1 MIVSASYRT
10 DIPAFYGDWFLQRL
24 QAKEAWVKNP
34 YGGRPYRVSLAPG
47 DVDGFVF
54 WTRNLAPFGDAIE
67 AVAAMQRPFFVQYT
81 ITGYPPT
88 LETGVPPTTHGAN
101 QVAALSKRFGKAA
114 VVWRYDPVLFTSV
127 TPPEWHR
134 SNFAALARALGSFV
148 DEVVVSFCTIY
159 RKSAR
164 NLAKSAERHGFVWY
178 DPPLDEKRAFI
189 AELAAI
195 AADAGLRLTVC
206 SQSDVLATGAEPAAC
221 IDAAR
226 LSILAGRPISAR
238 QKGNRPGCL
247 CAESRDIG
255 GYDTCAHGCA
265 YCYAVGDHDRART
278 AVRRRDDTAQQL
290 GGQTREPTR
299 NHADPPDR

>member
-24 QAKEAWVKNP
+24 QAKEAWVENP
-34 YGGRPYRVSLAPG
+34 YGGRPYRVSLAPV

-54 WTRNLAPFGDAIE
+54 WTRNLAPFGDCIE
-67 AVAAMQRPFFVQYT
+67 AVTAMQRPFFVQYT

-88 LETGVPPTTHGAN
+88 LETGVPPATHGAN
-101 QVAALSKRFGKAA
+101 QVVALSKRFGKAA
-114 VVWRYDPVLFTSV
+114 VVWRYDPILFTSV

-134 SNFAALARALGSFV
+134 SNFAALVRALGSFV

-164 NLAKSAERHGFVWY
+164 NLAKSAERHGFAWY
-178 DPPLDEKRAFI
+178 DPPLDEKQVFLT
-189 AELAAI
+189 ELAAI
-195 AADAGLRLTVC
+195 ASDAGLRLTVC
-206 SQSDVLATGAEPAAC
+206 SQPDLLAAGIEPAAC

-226 LSILAGRPISAR
+226 LSTLAGRTISIR
-238 QKGNRPGCL
+238 QKGNRAGCL

-265 YCYAVGDHDRART
+265 YCYAVGDHHRARI
-278 AVRRRDDTAQQL
+278 AVRRHDDNAQQL
-290 GGQTREPTR
+290 GGQTRETTR